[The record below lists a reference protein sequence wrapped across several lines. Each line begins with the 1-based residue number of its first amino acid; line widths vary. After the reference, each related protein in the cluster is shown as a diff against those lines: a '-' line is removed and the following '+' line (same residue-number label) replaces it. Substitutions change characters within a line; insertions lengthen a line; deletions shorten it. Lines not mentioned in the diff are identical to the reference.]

1 MNESNRNISFV
12 EETPKFRTL
21 MLFAD
26 AMARNVK
33 GASALFLFQHKKWQ
47 ENWGISNVILN
58 PKTHMR
64 TLVHPQESRVQKA
77 L

>member
-1 MNESNRNISFV
+1 
-12 EETPKFRTL
+12 